1 MRSGAGRQYLLP
13 SESIREGK
21 FALTAVKTLSC
32 SAVELAPVCANVQ
45 LLHDLVPARH
55 CFPRRCPTS
64 ATCPA
69 HATSEI
75 KAFER

>member
-1 MRSGAGRQYLLP
+1 MFAARREHKRSKV
-13 SESIREGK
+13 SIY
-21 FALTAVKTLSC
+21 SYIDSS
-32 SAVELAPVCANVQ
+32 SAVELAPVRANVQ
-45 LLHDLVPARH
+45 LPNDLVPARH
-55 CFPRRCPTS
+55 CFPRRCPTA